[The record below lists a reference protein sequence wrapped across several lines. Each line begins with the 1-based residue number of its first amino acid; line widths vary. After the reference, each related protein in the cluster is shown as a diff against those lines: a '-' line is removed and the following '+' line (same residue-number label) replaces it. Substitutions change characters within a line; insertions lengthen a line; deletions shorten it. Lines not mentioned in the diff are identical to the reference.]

1 MKLPGKM
8 TREWLRSIG
17 SKGGSAK
24 GDAKKRGDADY
35 YRKLRER
42 RFKK

>member
-8 TREWLRSIG
+8 TREWLRKNG
-17 SKGGSAK
+17 AKGGSVK
-24 GDAKKRGDADY
+24 GRSKSRGDADY
-35 YRKLRER
+35 YRKLREK